1 MFKEILVVG
10 DVHLGF
16 ENKATLKKIYR
27 IAEVRKPSIIVQ
39 IGDLYDLFAASS
51 FVKPTIKTLEQEINE
66 AMPKAERFWYNL
78 QKAAPKAKCFQLKGN
93 HDIRPMLRMR
103 ERAPDMAFLYDDSKL
118 WRFKGVE
125 TIYDSRQ
132 ELVIDDMLFIHGY
145 RTKIGDH
152 AKYAQRKVVCGHSH
166 TGGTVFMNTFDGEQ
180 IWELNAGYCGD
191 PLSYAFNYMKQKFTK
206 WTQGYGY
213 IDRYGPRFCD
223 L

>member
-16 ENKATLKKIYR
+16 ENKATLKKIYKVIEER
-27 IAEVRKPSIIVQ
+27 QPSIIVQ

-51 FVKPTIKTLEQEINE
+51 FAKPTVKTFEQEVND
-66 AMPKAERFWYNL
+66 ALPRAHRFWDTII
-78 QKAAPKAKCFQLKGN
+78 KAAPKAKRFQLKGN
-93 HDIRPMLRMR
+93 HDIRPLLRMR

-125 TIYDSRQ
+125 TIYDTRQ
-132 ELVIDDMLFIHGY
+132 ELVINDILFIHGY
-145 RTKIGDH
+145 KTKLGDH
-152 AKYAQRKVVCGHSH
+152 ARYAQRKVVCGHSH
-166 TGGTVFMNTFDGEQ
+166 TGGVVYMNTFDKGI
-180 IWELNAGYCGD
+180 IWELNAGFCAD
-191 PLSYAFNYMKQKFTK
+191 PMTYAFSYMKQKFTK

-213 IDRYGPRFCD
+213 IDKDGPRFCP